1 MTECECPN
9 IYKKMDF
16 PIESIVKKI
25 TNVKRF
31 IVNEFVYGGHI
42 LALGSS
48 FVAVST
54 MILFNFAI
62 RWEFLPIIYLMT
74 LCIYNF
80 DHFKELE
87 TDLSNNSGRVNHLL
101 KYKKLLPFLIAF
113 YGVVSIVLLLVFGN
127 LQSIFFGIIFLSM
140 GLVYSYKVKEFTSK
154 ILAFKNFYTASAVAL
169 SVFFTVIYCGYGVS
183 YLFLTIFIFLFLRF
197 LINTSFCDIK
207 DMDTDKKQGLLTL
220 PLYFGKSKFLILLH
234 LINFLSFIV
243 LLFSIIMNIIPVS
256 ASFLLVVNLY
266 CFYYI
271 EKSKNP
277 ETNISALSDIIVD
290 GEFIFWPIFLITGKF
305 FFMLL

>member
-9 IYKKMDF
+9 IYKKVDF
-16 PIESIVKKI
+16 PTESIVKKI

-31 IVNEFVYGGHI
+31 LISEFMYGGHI

-54 MILFNFAI
+54 MILSNVAI
-62 RWEFLPIIYLMT
+62 RWEFLPILYLMT

-87 TDLSNNSGRVNHLL
+87 TDFTNNSSRVNHLL
-101 KYKKLLPFLIAF
+101 KYKKILPLLIAF
-113 YGVVSIVLLLVFGN
+113 YGAAFIVLLLVFGN
-127 LQSIFFGIIFLSM
+127 LQSIIFGMVFLTM
-140 GLVYSYKVKEFTSK
+140 GLVYSYKVKEFTGK

-169 SVFFTVIYCGYGVS
+169 SVLFTVIYCGHGIN
-183 YLFLTIFIFLFLRF
+183 YLFLAIFIFLFLRF

-234 LINFLSFIV
+234 LINFLSFMI
-243 LLFSIIMNIIPVS
+243 LLSAVIMNIIPIS
-256 ASFLLVVNLY
+256 GSFLLLVNLY

-277 ETNISALSDIIVD
+277 KTDISVLSNLMVD
-290 GEFIFWPIFLITGKF
+290 GEFIFWPILLVAGRF
-305 FFMLL
+305 FFMLV

>member
-16 PIESIVKKI
+16 PIESVVKKI

-48 FVAVST
+48 FVAIST
-54 MILFNFAI
+54 MILFNVVI

-80 DHFKELE
+80 DHFKELDA
-87 TDLSNNSGRVNHLL
+87 DLSNNSGRVNHLL

-113 YGVVSIVLLLVFGN
+113 YGIVSIVLLLVFGN
-127 LQSIFFGIIFLSM
+127 LESILFGIIFLTM

-154 ILAFKNFYTASAVAL
+154 ILAFKNFYTALAVAL
-169 SVFFTVIYCGYGVS
+169 SVFYTVIYCGYWIN

-220 PLYFGKSKFLILLH
+220 PLYFGKSKFLIFLH
-234 LINFLSFIV
+234 LINFVSFII
-243 LLFSIIMNIIPVS
+243 LLSAVIMNIIPIYG
-256 ASFLLVVNLY
+256 SFLLIVNLY

-271 EKSKNP
+271 ERSKNS
-277 ETNISALSDIIVD
+277 ETNISVLSDIMVD
-290 GEFIFWPIFLITGKF
+290 GEFIFWPIFLIAGKF
-305 FFMLL
+305 FFILV

>member
-1 MTECECPN
+1 MAEYECLNFC
-9 IYKKMDF
+9 KKVVF
-16 PIESIVKKI
+16 PTESIVKKI
-25 TNVKRF
+25 TDVKRF
-31 IVNEFVYGGHI
+31 LVDEFMYGGHI

-48 FVAVST
+48 FVAIST
-54 MILFNFAI
+54 MILFNVAI

-87 TDLSNNSGRVNHLL
+87 TDFSNNSGRVNHLL
-101 KYKKLLPFLIAF
+101 KYKKILPFLIVF
-113 YGVVSIVLLLVFGN
+113 YGFVSIVLLLVFGN
-127 LQSIFFGIIFLSM
+127 MESILFGIIFMTM

-169 SVFFTVIYCGYGVS
+169 SVFFTVIYCGYGIN
-183 YLFLTIFIFLFLRF
+183 YLFFTIFIFLFLRF

-207 DMDTDKKQGLLTL
+207 DMDTDKKLGLLTL

-234 LINFLSFIV
+234 LINFLSFIM
-243 LLFSIIMNIIPVS
+243 LLSAIIMNIIPIS
-256 ASFLLVVNLY
+256 GSFLLIVNLY

-277 ETNISALSDIIVD
+277 KTNISILSDVMVD
-290 GEFIFWPIFLITGKF
+290 GEFIFWPIFLIAGKF
-305 FFMLL
+305 FFMLV